1 MRHIVTPL
9 GHGIDRRAGAF
20 VCAVVA
26 GVLPHAYAA
35 DTAQALSDRV
45 LVVRNADSPVSCAVA
60 DDYCLKRHVSHTIT
74 IHCADAAVSQDKETI
89 AQDDYVRAVE
99 QPIAAWLKDHPT
111 IDFIVLTKGIPIR
124 VRGGTSGWVEAD
136 GPNPSVDSCLAALG
150 YDQLPDAKAV
160 VFSGK
165 DVHGRAWLNRYWN
178 ATVPFTHARFGGYLV
193 TRLDGYT
200 AEDASALLT
209 RALESERQRPQGS
222 FLLDI
227 QPEFGLG
234 DKASQPAPLPSLTI
248 TGESAW
254 SEFNADMAHAAEILG
269 SRHLACEL
277 DQAPAFVGG
286 RSGLLGYF
294 SWGSNDARF
303 SNDAYQS
310 LRFGPGSLSD
320 TAVSTSARTFLPTS
334 GGQTLISDL
343 IAHGV
348 TGVKGYVNEPLL
360 QAIASP
366 SIVVERYTAGFCL
379 AEAFYAASHFVGW
392 EDVVI
397 GDPICRPYAAQ
408 AVPARRP

>member
-1 MRHIVTPL
+1 MMSRFNQLPTMLIAAL
-9 GHGIDRRAGAF
+9 AGGLALAPSYGADDTTES
-20 VCAVVA
+20 AV
-26 GVLPHAYAA
+26 P
-35 DTAQALSDRV
+35 TRPSPERV
-45 LVVRNADSPVSCAVA
+45 LVVRNASSAISCAIAA
-60 DDYCLKRHVSHTIT
+60 DYIARRHVPNALAIS
-74 IHCADAAVSQDKETI
+74 CPDSAVSQGNETI
-89 AQDDYVRAVE
+89 DLSAYTHDISA
-99 QPIAAWLKDHPT
+99 PILDFLARHT
-111 IDFIVLTKGIPIR
+111 QIDFIVLTKGIPIR

-397 GDPICRPYAAQ
+397 GDPLCSPFSPR
-408 AVPARRP
+408 